1 MALVIKVLR
10 YLSPEGRDLF
20 GDWFEGLGDRT
31 AKVAIARRVN
41 RIEGGNFGDHKAVG
55 EGVFELRI
63 DVGPGYRVYFG
74 RQGETIVL
82 LLLGGDKRRQGADID
97 RAKACWRDWKKEQ
110 AS

>member
-1 MALVIKVLR
+1 VIRVLR
-10 YLSPEGRDLF
+10 YLSPQGRDLF
-20 GDWFEGLGDRT
+20 GDWFEGLADRT

-63 DVGPGYRVYFG
+63 DIGPGYRVYFG
-74 RQGETIVL
+74 RHGETIVL
-82 LLLGGDKRRQGADID
+82 LLLGGDKRRQSADIE

-110 AS
+110 TS